1 VRIAGGDG
9 GIRTL
14 DRALQPYNGLAN
26 RRLQPLGH
34 ISAARRDS
42 RPPDM
47 PDARAHCKTRA
58 QPRGYRALWAE
69 QNFARVFVRGQVGLS
84 PIRERRRPVG
94 FPALDPTDARTVAR
108 QTLVDDAEQAI
119 DLVRIAIDRVGG
131 SSRARRGEND
141 GACPAIGPSPLICQ
155 NNHS

>member
-1 VRIAGGDG
+1 MASTPAVITTAPPTKVRRKASLRARMTSLPGRRIRPSRAPGGDG

-34 ISAARRDS
+34 ISATRRDS
-42 RPPDM
+42 RRPDM

-69 QNFARVFVRGQVGLS
+69 QNVARLFVRGEVGLS
-84 PIRERRRPVG
+84 PAG
-94 FPALDPTDARTVAR
+94 N
-108 QTLVDDAEQAI
+108 VDDPCASSP
-119 DLVRIAIDRVGG
+119 RPNRRTPRG
-131 SSRARRGEND
+131 SPE
-141 GACPAIGPSPLICQ
+141 ACS
-155 NNHS
+155 